1 MATRDERPRS
11 ASGRGRL
18 WLWVGRV
25 LVALVG
31 LILLV
36 LLVGLVYQ
44 FVATRIAYR
53 NYPASGEM
61 VSVSGHDMQLY
72 CTGKARGG
80 PTVVMDSGLG
90 GGLLDWQTVQPKVV
104 EFARVC
110 SCDRSGI
117 GWSESGTEPRTSP
130 RIVKELHA
138 LLSDAGEEG
147 PYVLVGH
154 SFGGANVQLYASEY
168 PEEVAGM
175 VLVDSALDQRVLDKD
190 LRDALAKAAPSPL
203 VIKTT
208 APLGIPRL
216 LASEEDSLPKRLAQ
230 QRSAIYNGTR
240 HLYAV
245 ADESATVQ
253 QSVAEATDAAP
264 LARGKAAGGPERGGP
279 PVPQL
284 HEKAGEADRR
294 ADQRVRGGPDKLLG
308 EQRARRRE
316 KQ

>member
-1 MATRDERPRS
+1 
-11 ASGRGRL
+11 
-18 WLWVGRV
+18 
-25 LVALVG
+25 VALVG

-138 LLSDAGEEG
+138 LLSDAGEEAPTCSLATPSG
-147 PYVLVGH
+147 TPTYSSTPQSTRRRWPGWCW
-154 SFGGANVQLYASEY
+154 STRRSTNASSTRTSET
-168 PEEVAGM
+168 
-175 VLVDSALDQRVLDKD
+175 
-190 LRDALAKAAPSPL
+190 PSPR
-203 VIKTT
+203 
-208 APLGIPRL
+208 RL
-216 LASEEDSLPKRLAQ
+216 R
-230 QRSAIYNGTR
+230 
-240 HLYAV
+240 
-245 ADESATVQ
+245 
-253 QSVAEATDAAP
+253 
-264 LARGKAAGGPERGGP
+264 P
-279 PVPQL
+279 PW
-284 HEKAGEADRR
+284 
-294 ADQRVRGGPDKLLG
+294 
-308 EQRARRRE
+308 
-316 KQ
+316 